1 MMSDPNL
8 IVGME
13 HPDDAGVYRLTDELA
28 LILTLDFFTPIVDD
42 AYAFGQI
49 TVANALSDVY
59 AMGGVPKLALN
70 IIGFPINKMDIA
82 ILQTIL
88 KGGSDKLAEAGV
100 LLVGGH
106 SIDDPE
112 LKYGL
117 SVTGFIHPAK
127 VLKNIGAQ
135 PGDALILTKPIGTG
149 IIATAIKADMA
160 DDATVRRVIAS
171 MSSLNRIAAEC
182 MAPYP
187 VNACTDVTGF
197 GLIGHACEMIEG
209 TDSGMIIAAA
219 AVPVFPEALAFAGEG
234 IVPAGAYRNAQ
245 YRGHMVDAA
254 GIDEDL
260 KSVLF
265 DPQTSGGLLI
275 SLPRDEAQSLLKDL
289 HQHGITEAAIIGE
302 ITASCPGR
310 LVVKATSSV

>member
-1 MMSDPNL
+1 MSDPNL

-13 HPDDAGVYRLTDELA
+13 RPDDAGVYRLTDELA

-49 TVANALSDVY
+49 TAANALSDVY

-70 IIGFPINKMDIA
+70 IIGFPVGKLDIA
-82 ILQTIL
+82 ILQAIL

-100 LLVGGH
+100 LLLGGH

-117 SVTGFIHPAK
+117 SITGFVHPAK
-127 VLKNIGAQ
+127 VLKNYGALA
-135 PGDALILTKPIGTG
+135 GDALILTKPIGTG
-149 IIATAIKADMA
+149 IISTAIKADMA
-160 DDATVRRVIAS
+160 DDDTVRRVIAC

-182 MAPYP
+182 MASYP
-187 VNACTDVTGF
+187 VNACTDITGF
-197 GLIGHACEMIEG
+197 GLIGHACEMIDG
-209 TDSGMIIAAA
+209 TDTGMIIHAPS
-219 AVPVFPEALAFAGEG
+219 VPIFAEALAFASEG
-234 IVPAGAYRNAQ
+234 IVPAGAYRNAEH
-245 YRGHMVDAA
+245 RASMVIWE

-260 KSVLF
+260 KSVLS

-275 SLPRDEAQSLLKDL
+275 SLPRDEAESLLADL
-289 HQHGITEAAIIGE
+289 HKNGITDAAIIGE
-302 ITASCPGR
+302 ISASYPGR
-310 LVVKATSSV
+310 LVVKATSPV

>member
-1 MMSDPNL
+1 MSDPNL

-13 HPDDAGVYRLTDELA
+13 RPDDAGVYRLTDELA

-49 TVANALSDVY
+49 AVANALSDVY

-70 IIGFPINKMDIA
+70 IIGFPVSTMDITV
-82 ILQTIL
+82 LQSIL

-117 SVTGFIHPAK
+117 SVTGFVHPEK
-127 VLKNIGAQ
+127 VLKNTGAQ
-135 PGDALILTKPIGTG
+135 PGDALILTKRIGTG
-149 IIATAIKADMA
+149 IISTAIKADMA
-160 DDATVRRVIAS
+160 EGDTVRRIVAS

-182 MAPYP
+182 MASYP
-187 VNACTDVTGF
+187 VNACTDITGF

-209 TDSGMIIAAA
+209 TDNGMVIEVAS
-219 AVPVFPEALAFAGEG
+219 VPVFPEALAFAGEG

-245 YRGHMVDAA
+245 HREYMVDSN
-254 GIDEDL
+254 GIEEDL

-275 SLPRDEAQSLLKDL
+275 SLPRDAAHDLLDDL
-289 HQHGITEAAIIGE
+289 HKHGISDAAIIGR
-302 ITASCPGR
+302 ITSSTPGR
-310 LVVKATSSV
+310 LVLLAAGSG

>member
-1 MMSDPNL
+1 MSDPDL

-49 TVANALSDVY
+49 AAANALSDVY

-70 IIGFPINKMDIA
+70 IIGFPVNTLDIA
-82 ILQTIL
+82 ILQAIL
-88 KGGSDKLAEAGV
+88 KGGADKLAEAGV

-117 SVTGFIHPAK
+117 SVTGFVHPSK
-127 VLKNIGAQ
+127 VLKNVGTQ

-149 IIATAIKADMA
+149 IISTAIKADMA
-160 DDATVRRVIAS
+160 DDATVQRVIAS
-171 MSSLNRIAAEC
+171 MASLNRVAAEC
-182 MAPYP
+182 MAHYP
-187 VNACTDVTGF
+187 VNACTDITGF
-197 GLIGHACEMIEG
+197 GLIGHACEMIAG
-209 TDSGMIIAAA
+209 TDMGMIIKAQ
-219 AVPVFPEALAFAGEG
+219 AVPVFPDAIALAAEG

-245 YRGHMVDAA
+245 YRESMVDST
-254 GIDEDL
+254 GIKEDL

-265 DPQTSGGLLI
+265 DPQTSGGLFI
-275 SLPRDEAQSLLKDL
+275 SLPRDAAQDLIEDL
-289 HQHGITEAAIIGE
+289 HEHGINDAALIGE
-302 ITASCPGR
+302 ITTNNPGR
-310 LVVKATSSV
+310 LIVQTTVA